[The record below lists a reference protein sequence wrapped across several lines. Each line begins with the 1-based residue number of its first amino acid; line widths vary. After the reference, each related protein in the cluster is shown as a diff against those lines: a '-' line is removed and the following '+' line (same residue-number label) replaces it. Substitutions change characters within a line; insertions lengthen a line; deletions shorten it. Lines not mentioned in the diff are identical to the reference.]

1 MSFVVGFQQKTF
13 PTGEV
18 RKVFTNTSMRNR
30 PHLSL
35 PTKIRM
41 TFTTMIIALC
51 RYDNMRLIVCCG
63 CKDKTKHRLRQI
75 NSKKNDIFSL
85 FCYLFNGLDP
95 RVPPGGCPHV
105 ASCPGL
111 LASGPSFL
119 LRIHTSAPAY
129 PYFLTCLSI
138 LPHLLIHT
146 SSLAF
151 VFYKLRLSL

>member
-75 NSKKNDIFSL
+75 NSKKNDVFSL
-85 FCYLFNGLDP
+85 FCYLFDP
-95 RVPPGGCPHV
+95 NRAPMFRMVHVRMPPS
-105 ASCPGL
+105 ARSAL
-111 LASGPSFL
+111 LPDLSSFL
-119 LRIHTSAPAY
+119 A
-129 PYFLTCLSI
+129 SI
-138 LPHLLIHT
+138 LPRLPIHT
-146 SSLAF
+146 FLFARIFFPS
-151 VFYKLRLSL
+151 

>member
-75 NSKKNDIFSL
+75 NSKKNDAFSL
-85 FCYLFNGLDP
+85 FCYLFNGLGP
-95 RVPPGGCPHV
+95 RILPGGCPHV

-119 LRIHTSAPAY
+119 SRIHTSAPAH
-129 PYFLTCLSI
+129 PYFPLCPDILPILSI
-138 LPHLLIHT
+138 NST
-146 SSLAF
+146 N
-151 VFYKLRLSL
+151 